1 MLMDF
6 ILLPQSI
13 TMFVVARAQALGYSA
28 LAITDEVRSLAWCG
42 RVTRVRFPNTPLY
55 GEFVTKTRQISSFGL
70 LRAGG
75 GGRVSCFSN
84 KPVRSLLD
92 RSYAVP
98 KHPTVTLK
106 EKQNEKC

>member
-75 GGRVSCFSN
+75 GGVYRVSQIN
-84 KPVRSLLD
+84 Q
-92 RSYAVP
+92 YAACLTGRTP
-98 KHPTVTLK
+98 Y
-106 EKQNEKC
+106 QNTQP